1 MELFY
6 SGDLEMENKYQ
17 EALRRIAF
25 NYGLSA
31 LDGDTNE
38 IMDDNFN
45 EDMRAIKEL
54 VDKEI
59 PMKPIDINGG
69 KYCGRCKQGL
79 IIVSFRL
86 NSCHNLDC
94 RQVVDWSD
102 DNE

>member
-1 MELFY
+1 MNE
-6 SGDLEMENKYQ
+6 YQ

-45 EDMRAIKEL
+45 EDMKVIKEL
-54 VDKEI
+54 VDKET
-59 PMKPIDINGG
+59 PMKPKNKYKIDFGVGNCGDCL
-69 KYCGRCKQGL
+69 KCESLVNYQMAYCPGCGQK
-79 IIVSFRL
+79 I
-86 NSCHNLDC
+86 
-94 RQVVDWSD
+94 DWSD

>member
-45 EDMRAIKEL
+45 EDMRVIKEL
-54 VDKEI
+54 VDTFTIIKENYYKDKLKVSMALHKLI
-59 PMKPIDINGG
+59 TEKELEILGEKID
-69 KYCGRCKQGL
+69 
-79 IIVSFRL
+79 
-86 NSCHNLDC
+86 
-94 RQVVDWSD
+94 WTD